1 MLVAVNFHYI
11 RPAFDFPF
19 PGIHGISP
27 EQFAS
32 QLKLLGR
39 VGRFVS
45 GAELRAAV
53 ERQQPL
59 ASPALVVTFDDGLRE
74 QFDHAWPILREL
86 EIPAIFF
93 INTHPI
99 ATGTIS
105 AVHKIHLVRAHL
117 DPEEFERQ
125 LRHKAA
131 QRGLSLSGSADP
143 TAATNHYVY
152 DTPAAAQLKFLLN
165 FSLPPVERDA
175 IVAEIFE
182 QRFPGRELAMSRQLY
197 LAPEQIAEL
206 GRHAAIGNHAHDHLP
221 LGLLSPSAIESQI
234 ALANHYLSD
243 WAGYAPYALSYP
255 YGSREACSPA
265 AADAARRC
273 GIRFAFTMER
283 AANPDL
289 ARPLHLAR
297 FDNNDLPG
305 GKAAR
310 FGIDELF
317 SAVGSPKWFE
327 AAGA

>member
-1 MLVAVNFHYI
+1 MLVAVNFHYV
-11 RPAFDFPF
+11 RPAFDFPC

-39 VGRFVS
+39 VGQFVS

-53 ERQQPL
+53 ERRKPL

-86 EIPAIFF
+86 GIPAIFF
-93 INTHPI
+93 INTLPI
-99 ATGTIS
+99 ATGTIC

-117 DPEEFERQ
+117 DPAEFERR

-131 QRGLSLSGSADP
+131 QHGLSLTDSADP

-165 FSLPPVERDA
+165 FSLPPIERDA

-182 QRFPGRELAMSRQLY
+182 EQFPGRETAMSRQLY

-206 GRHAAIGNHAHDHLP
+206 GRHGAIGSHAHDHLP
-221 LGLLSPSAIESQI
+221 LGLLSPSASETQI
-234 ALANHYLSD
+234 TLANHYLSD

-265 AADAARRC
+265 AAGVASRC

-283 AANPDL
+283 AANTDL

-310 FGIDELF
+310 FGIDQLF
-317 SAVGSPKWFE
+317 EGVGDAKWFE
-327 AAGA
+327 AAVA